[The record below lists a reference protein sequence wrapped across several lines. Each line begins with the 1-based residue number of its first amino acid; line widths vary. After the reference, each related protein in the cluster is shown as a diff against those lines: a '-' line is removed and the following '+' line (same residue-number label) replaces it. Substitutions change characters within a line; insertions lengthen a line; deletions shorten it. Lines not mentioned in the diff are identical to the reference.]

1 MVQHIEQLATE
12 LNLFRFRQPN
22 VLERREVPVHVSRAL
37 NCVAAFVSELFHRRI
52 WVLRDFLKGAHVEP
66 LRWGMRPGVRI
77 PNNIGPVAGE
87 SGNLRRLPLQ
97 RNVVRVEYGERS
109 PAHGGY
115 NPVQLPVAQNVP
127 VPVTRMLQKRK
138 APLITQHEAMAG
150 IEHGP
155 AAFRREIE
163 WILRQIIFSGHWLR
177 CRARDV
183 ERGNVIDGMRPGIR
197 SEERKSVTETLS

>member
-22 VLERREVPVHVSRAL
+22 VLERREVPVHVSRPL
-37 NCVAAFVSELFHRRI
+37 DCVTAFVPELLDRRI
-52 WVLRDFLKGAHVEP
+52 RVLDNALKGIYVEP
-66 LRWGMRPGVRI
+66 LRCGMRPGIRI

-97 RNVVRVEYGERS
+97 RHVVRVEYGERS
-109 PAHGGY
+109 ATHGGY
-115 NPVQLPVAQNVP
+115 ESVQLPVAQNVP

-138 APLITQHEAMAG
+138 TPLTTQHEAVAG

-155 AAFRREIE
+155 AALRREIE

-183 ERGNVIDGMRPGIR
+183 KGRNVIDGMRPG
-197 SEERKSVTETLS
+197 V